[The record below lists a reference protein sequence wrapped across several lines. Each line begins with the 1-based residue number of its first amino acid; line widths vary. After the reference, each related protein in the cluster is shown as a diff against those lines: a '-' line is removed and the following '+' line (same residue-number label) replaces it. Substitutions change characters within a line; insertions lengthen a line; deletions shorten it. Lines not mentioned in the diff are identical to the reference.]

1 MPSILRRCSSK
12 PAMRPLFCTL
22 AALALTG
29 IMVGGPASAVA
40 ANHEVIIS
48 QMQFGTA
55 PPLHVGDVITWR
67 NDDIFRHSAT
77 ARDKSFDIDLPPK
90 SQKSMTVK
98 QAGKVD
104 FYCRFHPMMA
114 GMLDVQP

>member
-1 MPSILRRCSSK
+1 MPNTLHRWSSSL
-12 PAMRPLFCTL
+12 AMRYLFHIL
-22 AALALTG
+22 AALSFTG
-29 IMVGGPASAVA
+29 FVIGNSASAVA
-40 ANHEVIIS
+40 ANHEIIIAK
-48 QMQFGTA
+48 MQFGA
-55 PPLHVGDVITWR
+55 VPPLHVGDVITWR

-104 FYCRFHPMMA
+104 FYCRFHPMMT
-114 GMLDVQP
+114 GTLDIKP